1 MGNAPVSRGPHASPD
16 RAALPPSPKDP
27 PVNTR
32 FLLRMARW
40 AQNPP
45 REGRVKFVL
54 GIVVLCLG
62 LFAYEQIFGWPEV
75 LMPDRDVHRGYK
87 P

>member
-1 MGNAPVSRGPHASPD
+1 M
-16 RAALPPSPKDP
+16 
-27 PVNTR
+27 NTR

-45 REGRVKFVL
+45 SENKVKFVFAII
-54 GIVVLCLG
+54 GICLVLWG
-62 LFAYEQIFGWPEV
+62 IDRVWGWPEA
-75 LMPDRDVHRGYK
+75 LTPNRDVHRGFK

>member
-1 MGNAPVSRGPHASPD
+1 M
-16 RAALPPSPKDP
+16 
-27 PVNTR
+27 NTR

-45 REGRVKFVL
+45 SENKVKFVFAII
-54 GIVVLCLG
+54 GICLVLWG
-62 LFAYEQIFGWPEV
+62 IDRIWGWPEA
-75 LMPDRDVHRGYK
+75 LTPNRDVHRGFK